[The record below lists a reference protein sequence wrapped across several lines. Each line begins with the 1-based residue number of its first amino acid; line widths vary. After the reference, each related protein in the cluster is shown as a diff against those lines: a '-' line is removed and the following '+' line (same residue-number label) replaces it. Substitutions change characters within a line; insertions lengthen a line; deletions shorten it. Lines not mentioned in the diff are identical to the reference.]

1 MEKGNYR
8 GETGLLKKHEE
19 EAKSFLPVY
28 SNTTFMQPQVQG
40 SRAEAWPSA
49 GEQRREGGP
58 RPPHR
63 AYQQP
68 RAGETQQAWQPGGFA
83 PYGDMLSNM
92 NRETLKFTL
101 LLQTPICS
109 HFLPG
114 CPYPPNRMPG

>member
-49 GEQRREGGP
+49 GEQGREGGP
-58 RPPHR
+58 ATP
-63 AYQQP
+63 
-68 RAGETQQAWQPGGFA
+68 TQSLPTTKGRGNSTGLAAW
-83 PYGDMLSNM
+83 
-92 NRETLKFTL
+92 RV
-101 LLQTPICS
+101 CS
-109 HFLPG
+109 LWGHAEQHEP
-114 CPYPPNRMPG
+114 

>member
-8 GETGLLKKHEE
+8 GETGLLKKHEK

-28 SNTTFMQPQVQG
+28 SNTTFVQSQVQG

-49 GEQRREGGP
+49 GEQGKEGGP
-58 RPPHR
+58 MTPAQSLQTAKGR
-63 AYQQP
+63 
-68 RAGETQQAWQPGGFA
+68 ETQRAWQPGGFA

-114 CPYPPNRMPG
+114 CPHPPV